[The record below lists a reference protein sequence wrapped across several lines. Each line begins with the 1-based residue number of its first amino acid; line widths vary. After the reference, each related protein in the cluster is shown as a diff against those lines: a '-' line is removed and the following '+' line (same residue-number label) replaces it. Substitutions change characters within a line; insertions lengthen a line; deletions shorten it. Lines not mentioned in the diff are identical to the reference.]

1 MKKIDE
7 LKIKVLSIGKSNSDF
22 IKEGIVFFH
31 NKIKHFCDFEWQEL
45 VPKKK
50 SELADISKKMDAEL
64 LLNYIEDSD
73 FVILLDERG
82 KQFKSSYDFSEFIN
96 KKQLSG
102 VKRLVFVIGG
112 SFGFDESIYQRA
124 NEKISLAPMTFSHQ
138 MIRLIFLEQLYRGF
152 AILHHLPYHHE

>member
-1 MKKIDE
+1 V
-7 LKIKVLSIGKSNSDF
+7 KVEILCIGKSKPDF
-22 IKEGIVFFH
+22 IEEGVQFFG
-31 NKIKHFCDFEWQEL
+31 NKIKHFCDYRWQEI

-50 SELADISKKMDAEL
+50 SELPDISKKNDAEL
-64 LLNYIEDSD
+64 LLSYIDPSD
-73 FVILLDERG
+73 YVILLDELG

-102 VKRLVFVIGG
+102 SKRLVFMIGG
-112 SFGFDESIYQRA
+112 SFGFDASIYQRA
-124 NEKISLAPMTFSHQ
+124 NEKISMASMTFSHQ

>member
-1 MKKIDE
+1 M
-7 LKIKVLSIGKSNSDF
+7 KIKVLSIGKSNPDF
-22 IKEGIVFFH
+22 IKEGIAFFH

-50 SELADISKKMDAEL
+50 SELADISKKIDAEL
-64 LLNYIEDSD
+64 LLNHIEDSD

-82 KQFKSSYDFSEFIN
+82 KTFKSSYDFSEYLN

>member
-1 MKKIDE
+1 M
-7 LKIKVLSIGKSNSDF
+7 KIKVLSIGKSNPDF
-22 IKEGIVFFH
+22 IKEGIAFFH
-31 NKIKHFCDFEWQEL
+31 HKIKHFCDFEWQEL

-50 SELADISKKMDAEL
+50 SELPDLSKKIDAEL
-64 LLNYIEDSD
+64 LLQHLEDSD

-82 KQFKSSYDFSEFIN
+82 KTFKSSHDFSEYLN

-138 MIRLIFLEQLYRGF
+138 MIRLIFLEQLYRVF